1 MNKLPEDIFGGEENN
16 ESVIQFLETNSTGY
30 EYFEE
35 ADIHALIRPREVAAH
50 KAVFGHALIIAGSEG
65 KIGAAILTAKAA
77 LRTGCGLLTAWVP
90 SNAVIPLLSALP
102 EAMTMVRDDSAQ
114 INIPSLERFNA
125 IGFGPGVGMQA
136 GNSLW
141 QLLENYPHPLVIDA
155 DGLTLLS
162 QHRDTYQLL
171 SPHMI
176 LTPHPGEFDR
186 LTRSHVS
193 VFERCKTQLAF
204 SKQYHV
210 TVLLKGRHTSI
221 TTPEGKIYFNAT
233 GNNGMATAGS
243 GDVLTGIITSL
254 LAQGYTTETAAV
266 TGAYLHGYAGDRAA
280 ERVSK
285 SSMIASDII
294 EGISSFF
301 LAFEK

>member
-1 MNKLPEDIFGGEENN
+1 MKNLPDDLFGGEENV

-30 EYFEE
+30 EYFD
-35 ADIHALIRPREVAAH
+35 AAAICALIKPRELAAH
-50 KAVFGHALIIAGSEG
+50 KGLFGHALLIAGSEG
-65 KIGAAILTAKAA
+65 KTGAAILTSKAA
-77 LRTGCGLLTAWVP
+77 LRAGCGLLTAWVP

-102 EAMTMVRDDSAQ
+102 EAMTAVRDDSTQ
-114 INIPSLERFNA
+114 IDIPALERFNA

-136 GNSLW
+136 GNALF
-141 QLLENYPHPLVIDA
+141 QLLENNQLPLVIDA
-155 DGLTLLS
+155 DGLTLFS
-162 QHRDTYQLL
+162 QHRDKYTLL
-171 SPHMI
+171 APHII

-186 LTRSHVS
+186 LTQLHVS

-204 SKQYHV
+204 SKQYRV
-210 TVLLKGRHTSI
+210 TILLKGRHTSI
-221 TTPEGKIYFNAT
+221 TTPEGKIFFNAT

-266 TGAYLHGYAGDRAA
+266 MGAYLHGYAGDRAA
-280 ERVSK
+280 EYVSK
-285 SSMIASDII
+285 TSLIASDII
-294 EGISSFF
+294 EGISAFF

>member
-1 MNKLPEDIFGGEENN
+1 MKKLPDDIFGVK
-16 ESVIQFLETNSTGY
+16 ESIESIIQFLEKNSSGY
-30 EYFEE
+30 EYFDD
-35 ADIHALIRPREVAAH
+35 AAISALIKPRELAAH
-50 KAVFGHALIIAGSEG
+50 KGVFGHALIIAGSEG
-65 KIGAAILTAKAA
+65 KSGAAILTAKAA

-102 EAMTMVRDDSAQ
+102 EAMTAVRDDSIQ
-114 INIPSLERFNA
+114 IDIPSLERFTA

-136 GNSLW
+136 GNTLFR
-141 QLLENYPHPLVIDA
+141 LLENDRHPLVIDA
-155 DGLTLLS
+155 DGLTLFSL
-162 QHRDTYQLL
+162 HRDKYTLL
-171 SPHMI
+171 APHI
-176 LTPHPGEFDR
+176 VLTPHPGEFDR
-186 LTRSHVS
+186 LTKPHVS

-210 TVLLKGRHTSI
+210 TVLLKGHYTSI
-221 TTPEGKIYFNAT
+221 TTPEGKIFFNAT

-243 GDVLTGIITSL
+243 GDVLTGILTSL

-266 TGAYLHGYAGDRAA
+266 MGAYLHGYAGDRAV
-280 ERVSK
+280 ERISK
-285 SSMIASDII
+285 TSLIASDII